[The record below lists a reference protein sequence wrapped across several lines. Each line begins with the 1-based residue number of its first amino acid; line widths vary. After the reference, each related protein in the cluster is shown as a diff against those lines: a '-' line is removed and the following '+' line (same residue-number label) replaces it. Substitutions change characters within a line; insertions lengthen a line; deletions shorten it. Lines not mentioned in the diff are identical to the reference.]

1 MSCLISKTWKSTCAY
16 PNQCFQGFKD
26 HVLVL
31 FGFLLCSVAKPQTR
45 HKPLFSLVI
54 LVRFWLSWIWQ
65 NCSFVGVFDSC
76 CAQRSQN
83 KKAFSWMEWWRFVC
97 LLLPPGGKDCRFTPF
112 PWNLTNFHISS
123 LGLWLFYFLLFLS
136 FFLFHC
142 FHLNFFYEFI
152 SSWNPATRMRQ
163 HSSSDPSSA
172 GAQGLLCVLYI
183 RQSCLQTQ
191 GFWFYQQYDVVGL
204 CSAWLTVTP
213 ALYFCTAAS
222 QGPG

>member
-1 MSCLISKTWKSTCAY
+1 MQFCGSVWLLLCTEISKQKS
-16 PNQCFQGFKD
+16 
-26 HVLVL
+26 L
-31 FGFLLCSVAKPQTR
+31 FLDGMVK
-45 HKPLFSLVI
+45 I
-54 LVRFWLSWIWQ
+54 
-65 NCSFVGVFDSC
+65 
-76 CAQRSQN
+76 
-83 KKAFSWMEWWRFVC
+83 C
-97 LLLPPGGKDCRFTPF
+97 LLAPASRRQRLPIHPILLKFNEP
-112 PWNLTNFHISS
+112 NYFHISS
-123 LGLWLFYFLLFLS
+123 LGLWLFYFLLFLL